1 MKRIKYLGIYLP
13 KETSGVLN
21 VFRRF
26 HLTAELENPW
36 SRFLMLSKDLFL
48 WVFTKDLFL
57 IG

>member
-1 MKRIKYLGIYLP
+1 M
-13 KETSGVLN
+13 
-21 VFRRF
+21 
-26 HLTAELENPW
+26 TAELENPW